1 MTREGRVALKL
12 QGGDN
17 VNGQQ
22 TDILGSCCY
31 TFHLTHTLVRMMYKS
46 QMLQTVSFSLLIN
59 GTKRTWQ
66 INDANLV

>member
-1 MTREGRVALKL
+1 MTEESGESNREGREREKGEWQLKL

-31 TFHLTHTLVRMMYKS
+31 TFHLTHALARMMYKC
-46 QMLQTVSFSLLIN
+46 QLLQTVI
-59 GTKRTWQ
+59 
-66 INDANLV
+66 